1 MQIKTSFRFL
11 WIGQSIA
18 NLGDILYI
26 VSIISIVYEITGSAF
41 YMALFPFVN
50 TVSRFISGFIAP
62 ILLERY
68 RTKPLLAFSQFG
80 KTIIV
85 LMLTVNSIYL
95 FSIDNIIFTFVFV
108 MFISFLDGWA
118 SPARDSLIPRYFD
131 SEEKLVKVNSFLSIV
146 DQTITLGGW
155 PAAGILITL
164 LGSGNLLIIT
174 TILFVI
180 STIFMFL
187 IKDLDRIEDELNK
200 DEQESEKMTKKVL
213 LEGWNTIWKTP
224 SLRTITIVEFT
235 ESIANVVWVAAIL
248 YIYVEEV
255 LQVSENWWGY
265 INSSFFAGLMIAGFI
280 SLKWSQTITN
290 NLRFVII
297 SGAFL
302 TSITT
307 LIFGLI
313 STPWLALVIS
323 LFFGFGSQIKG
334 VAQQTIVQTSVNS
347 KLLSKVYSAQDSIVF
362 GTFGVSTILFGIFA
376 DQFGVRLTFLL
387 AAFLLFASAFF
398 VSINQKTLKHI
409 KSGEINK

>member
-174 TILFVI
+174 TI
-180 STIFMFL
+180 
-187 IKDLDRIEDELNK
+187 
-200 DEQESEKMTKKVL
+200 
-213 LEGWNTIWKTP
+213 
-224 SLRTITIVEFT
+224 
-235 ESIANVVWVAAIL
+235 
-248 YIYVEEV
+248 Y
-255 LQVSENWWGY
+255 
-265 INSSFFAGLMIAGFI
+265 
-280 SLKWSQTITN
+280 
-290 NLRFVII
+290 
-297 SGAFL
+297 
-302 TSITT
+302 
-307 LIFGLI
+307 
-313 STPWLALVIS
+313 S
-323 LFFGFGSQIKG
+323 LFQPF
-334 VAQQTIVQTSVNS
+334 
-347 KLLSKVYSAQDSIVF
+347 YVF
-362 GTFGVSTILFGIFA
+362 
-376 DQFGVRLTFLL
+376 
-387 AAFLLFASAFF
+387 
-398 VSINQKTLKHI
+398 N
-409 KSGEINK
+409 